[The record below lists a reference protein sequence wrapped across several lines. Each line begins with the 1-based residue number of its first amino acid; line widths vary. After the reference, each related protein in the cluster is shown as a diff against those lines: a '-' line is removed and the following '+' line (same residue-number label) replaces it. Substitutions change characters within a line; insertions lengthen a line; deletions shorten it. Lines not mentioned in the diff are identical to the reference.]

1 MLLVEDL
8 IKCYGCS
15 FRMQKVFILID
26 LKVIGTVKSCF
37 KEKFGIPRQPGLA
50 TEAKGIIELLPP
62 FSREE
67 AVRGLEKFSHIWV
80 SFIFHQT
87 MEQGWRPMVRPPR
100 LGGNMKVGVFASRS
114 MFRPNPIG
122 LSVVKLDSIDFDGG
136 VKINISGID
145 LLDGTPV
152 IDIKPYLPYVDSIA
166 GALGGFAPQPPNS
179 KNEVLFSAIAVSA
192 LDSLQG
198 KYDLELRLLITQ
210 VLQSNPAPAY
220 INDMDKLD
228 REKVREYGMKL
239 LDFDLKWRF
248 IGQGKIEVISLV

>member
-1 MLLVEDL
+1 MLV
-8 IKCYGCS
+8 
-15 FRMQKVFILID
+15 LID

-37 KEKFGIPRQPGLA
+37 KEKFGIPRQSGLV
-50 TEAKGIIELLPP
+50 TEAKGFIELLPP
-62 FSREE
+62 FNREE
-67 AVRGLEKFSHIWV
+67 AVRGLDQFSHLWV

-87 MEQGWRPMVRPPR
+87 VAQGWQSMVRPPR
-100 LGGNMKVGVFASRS
+100 LGGNKKVGVFASRS

-122 LSVVKLDSIDFDGG
+122 LSVVKIDGIDIDGG
-136 VKINISGID
+136 IKINISGID

-152 IDIKPYLPYVDSIA
+152 IDIKPYLPYVDSVA
-166 GALGGFAPQPPNS
+166 DACGGFAPQPPNS
-179 KNEVLFSAIAVSA
+179 ENEVLFSEVAVSA
-192 LDSLQG
+192 IDSLQG

-248 IGQGKIEVISLV
+248 IGQGRIEVISLV